1 MSEQGRIGN
10 LLKTEAELADGQW
23 SIALTEP
30 NGAMTAGYQT
40 DRPHEAASLNKLAIV
55 HALDASGVRIETS
68 TVKPEDKR
76 PERSGTGILGYF
88 PDGYE
93 VPFTDVVRL
102 MLSESDNTAARIA
115 VRELGGPGSVND
127 LLEDS
132 PLGLEAT
139 RLELVDTDRFYYGNT
154 TAEET
159 TALLREIDQDEEH
172 HQALLKSHCW
182 YGLRRDIEDRRLKQP
197 LHRRFLKWARG
208 RGPDRLYEQ
217 ALAYRSPSSQFPAK
231 EGSVEDV
238 RHDSAR
244 IGGYVIA
251 ALSSNQQEKPYG
263 EKHPAHRVH
272 ARIGRLIL
280 KNCANGLDPQADS
293 PEEPK
298 E

>member
-10 LLKTEAELADGQW
+10 LLKTEAELADGRW

-30 NGAMTAGYQT
+30 SGTMAAGYQA
-40 DRPHEAASLNKLAIV
+40 DRQHEAASLNKLAIV

-76 PERSGTGILGYF
+76 PGTGILEHF

-115 VRELGGPGSVND
+115 VRELGGPGNVND

-132 PLGLEAT
+132 PLCLEAT
-139 RLELVDTDRFYYGNT
+139 RLEPVGADRFYYGNT
-154 TAEET
+154 TAEEIA
-159 TALLREIDQDEEH
+159 ALLREVDQSEEH

-182 YGLRRDIEDRRLKQP
+182 YGLRHDIEDRRLKQP
-197 LHRRFLKWARG
+197 LHRHFLKWARG
-208 RGPDRLYEQ
+208 RGPDRLYKK
-217 ALAYRSPSSQFPAK
+217 ALAYRSPPSQFPAK

-263 EKHPAHRVH
+263 KKHPAHRVH

-280 KNCANGLDPQADS
+280 KNCANDLDPQADS